1 MSRSRNRRWS
11 LICAAGV
18 LASGMGNG
26 HAEDAA
32 RDLPPPGKV
41 RDLDYGDV
49 LFHFF
54 QDDYFDAL
62 VRLEVSR
69 DLDRIEHHSAEAEL
83 LSGGL
88 YLSLGLHAEA
98 SRIFNRLLAGPV
110 PQSVSDRAHFY
121 LARIGYQRG
130 YHAEAW
136 RSLERI
142 RAPLPGAL
150 ESERRLLAS
159 NVLMAQGR
167 FSEAVGALQQAT
179 DDDWAPYARFN
190 LGVAMVRS
198 GSAEEGRRLLES
210 VGTMAAASDEERSL
224 RDRANLA
231 LGFAHL
237 QERAGE
243 PAVAAL
249 SRVRLDGPFTNR
261 ALLGLGWAETD
272 AQRPER
278 ALVPWLELREGRL
291 LDSAVQES
299 FLAVPYAYAQ
309 LASNGQAAQQYR
321 LAVQAYAVE
330 ATRIDES
337 IAAIREGGFLDA
349 ILDAAPPNETVGWF
363 WQLQNVPDAPHTR
376 YLYHLLA
383 SHEFQEGLKNYRD
396 LRIMQR
402 NLERSR
408 ESLAAFDHM
417 VEARE
422 MAAAARA
429 PRKTEVLANTDLE
442 SLQQRQDALTER
454 VAAIAANRDVAALA
468 TDAENKQWAA
478 LQRIE
483 RVLAGL
489 PPGPQREALAERARL
504 LRGTQLWH
512 FDAEYKVRLRRAE
525 QALRETGASLAEAR
539 ERVALVEQADESAP
553 QHTAGLAR
561 RVQDL
566 AQRVDVIGPRID
578 ATAAAQQQMLANVA
592 VQELE
597 AQKRRLAS
605 YAMQAQFALAS
616 LYDGATAG
624 AAQ

>member
-1 MSRSRNRRWS
+1 MSRSRILRWTVT
-11 LICAAGV
+11 LVAGV
-18 LASGMGNG
+18 LAGGAG
-26 HAEDAA
+26 AAHAQDAA

-69 DLDRIEHHSAEAEL
+69 DLNRIEHHSAEAEL

-142 RAPLPGAL
+142 RAPLPGPL

-167 FSEAVGALQQAT
+167 YSEAVGALQQAAN
-179 DDDWAPYARFN
+179 DDWAPYARFN

-210 VGTMAAASDEERSL
+210 VGTMAAQSDEERSL

-261 ALLGLGWAETD
+261 ALLGLGWAESD
-272 AQRPER
+272 VQRPER

-321 LAVQAYAVE
+321 LAVQAYAE
-330 ATRIDES
+330 ESTRIDES

-349 ILDAAPPNETVGWF
+349 ILDSAPQDETVGWF

-408 ESLAAFDHM
+408 ESLTAFDHM

-422 MAAAARA
+422 LAAAARA
-429 PRKTEVLANTDLE
+429 PRKTEVLASTDLE
-442 SLQQRQDALTER
+442 GLARRQDELTAR
-454 VAAIAANRDVAALA
+454 VAGIAASRDVAALA
-468 TDAENKQWAA
+468 TDVERGQWAT
-478 LQRIE
+478 LERIE
-483 RVLAGL
+483 QVLAGL
-489 PPGPQREALAERARL
+489 PPGPQRDALAERARL
-504 LRGTQLWH
+504 LRGTQLWR

-525 QALRETGASLAEAR
+525 ASLRETQTALAEAR
-539 ERVALVEQADESAP
+539 ERVALVEQAGESAP
-553 QHTAGLAR
+553 RDTAGFSR
-561 RVQDL
+561 RVADL
-566 AQRVDVIGPRID
+566 AQRVDLMAPRID
-578 ATAAAQQQMLANVA
+578 ATAAQQQHMLANLA

-624 AAQ
+624 GPQ

>member
-1 MSRSRNRRWS
+1 
-11 LICAAGV
+11 
-18 LASGMGNG
+18 
-26 HAEDAA
+26 
-32 RDLPPPGKV
+32 
-41 RDLDYGDV
+41 
-49 LFHFF
+49 
-54 QDDYFDAL
+54 
-62 VRLEVSR
+62 
-69 DLDRIEHHSAEAEL
+69 
-83 LSGGL
+83 
-88 YLSLGLHAEA
+88 
-98 SRIFNRLLAGPV
+98 
-110 PQSVSDRAHFY
+110 
-121 LARIGYQRG
+121 
-130 YHAEAW
+130 
-136 RSLERI
+136 
-142 RAPLPGAL
+142 
-150 ESERRLLAS
+150 
-159 NVLMAQGR
+159 
-167 FSEAVGALQQAT
+167 
-179 DDDWAPYARFN
+179 
-190 LGVAMVRS
+190 
-198 GSAEEGRRLLES
+198 
-210 VGTMAAASDEERSL
+210 MAAESDEERSL

-249 SRVRLDGPFTNR
+249 SRVRLDGPFTSR

-272 AQRPER
+272 VQRPER

-330 ATRIDES
+330 STRIDES

-429 PRKTEVLANTDLE
+429 PRKTEVLANTDLD
-442 SLQQRQDALTER
+442 SLLQRQDALTER
-454 VAAIAANRDVAALA
+454 VAAIAANRHVAALA
-468 TDAENKQWAA
+468 TDAERKQWAA
-478 LQRIE
+478 LERIDQ
-483 RVLAGL
+483 VVAGL

-525 QALRETGASLAEAR
+525 QSLRETGASLAEAR
-539 ERVALVEQADESAP
+539 ERVALVEQAGESAP
-553 QHTAGLAR
+553 RDTAGFARRVDDLAR
-561 RVQDL
+561 RVD
-566 AQRVDVIGPRID
+566 AIGPRID

-624 AAQ
+624 AVQ